1 MDFKG
6 LVISTDDFSL
16 DETLDSMDIPGSGI
30 DVRFDIG
37 IDGSLVSS
45 QIEMSYC
52 KTKNLDKPLAR
63 LKTTLKFWLD
73 EQSVEVGSSERILYS
88 VKTQYSYMYFILYQK
103 LSELNLDNLNLFPPP
118 DKTLYSIISQDY
130 ELANLPFD
138 EHGNYSFPF

>member
-6 LVISTDDFSL
+6 LVISTDNFSF
-16 DETLDSMDIPGSGI
+16 DETLDSIESPGSGI

-37 IDGSLVSS
+37 IDSSLVTS

-73 EQSVEVGSSERILYS
+73 EQSVEVGSSERVLYS

-103 LSELNLDNLNLFPPP
+103 LSELNLDNLNLFPPT
-118 DKTLYSIISQDY
+118 DKTLYTIISKQF
-130 ELANLPFD
+130 ELADLTFD
-138 EHGNYSFPF
+138 EHGNYNFPF